1 MEIPVDPTTIAEY
14 ALIYFAAIAGIIL
27 LLLPIL
33 ITFVL
38 LLFVA
43 GAIQVVAVL
52 LKAATVGLVRGI
64 VGLFRHPG
72 EPRPPRGHGGRL
84 APH

>member
-1 MEIPVDPTTIAEY
+1 MGIPVDPTTVAGY

-33 ITFVL
+33 VTFVM

-52 LKAATVGLVRGI
+52 LKAETVGLVRGI
-64 VGLFRHPG
+64 VGLFRRPG
-72 EPRPPRGHGGRL
+72 EPRPPGGHGGRL
-84 APH
+84 VSH